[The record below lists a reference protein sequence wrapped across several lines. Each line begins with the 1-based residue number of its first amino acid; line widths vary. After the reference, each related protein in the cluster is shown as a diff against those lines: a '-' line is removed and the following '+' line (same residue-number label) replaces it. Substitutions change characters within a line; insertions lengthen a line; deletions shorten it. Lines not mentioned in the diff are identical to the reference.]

1 MMLSRL
7 VTALVVAGALVAC
20 WGDGSPALGAASHGA
35 VDTQDDH
42 GSGES
47 GGHGAGGHGGGGID
61 PLAFQGDL
69 ALWTGVVFVIL
80 FAILWKF
87 AWGPIREGLDK
98 REQGI
103 ADQIAQAE
111 AANQQAKDLLAQY
124 GQRLEG
130 AKDEVREMM
139 VRARQD
145 AEQAGR
151 DMLEKAQAQAEIE
164 HQRALREIDTAT
176 ASALKEL
183 AEQSAS
189 LAVDLAGRIVG
200 AKLERADHARLIEQ
214 AMGDFA
220 RQGPSSN

>member
-1 MMLSRL
+1 MMVRFAVWAVVALSL
-7 VTALVVAGALVAC
+7 ALVLAAPPGAALGSAGEA
-20 WGDGSPALGAASHGA
+20 DGSHAEPDLN
-35 VDTQDDH
+35 
-42 GSGES
+42 
-47 GGHGAGGHGGGGID
+47 
-61 PLAFQGDL
+61 PLDFKSDL
-69 ALWTGVVFVIL
+69 AIWTAVVFLLVL
-80 FAILWKF
+80 AILWKF

-111 AANQQAKDLLAQY
+111 AANEQARKLLAQY
-124 GQRLEG
+124 EQRLEG

-151 DMLEKAQAQAEIE
+151 ELLDRAKAEAERE
-164 HQRALREIDTAT
+164 HQRALREIDAAA
-176 ASALKEL
+176 ASAMKEL
-183 AEQSAS
+183 AERSAS

-214 AMGDFA
+214 AMGNLT
-220 RQGPSSN
+220 RQEPSSN